1 MPGIVGASLGR
12 CFFIS
17 EWVTLGVACGEHSA
31 RPWHNGEEREAR
43 VGPPTWAE
51 FVESLDFRWLNCPS
65 DTLGGG
71 DDENELVNVKDG
83 SMAVE
88 RFASRQP
95 NPQRM
100 SRGSGVGEVVGQ
112 RDVGRPCQAS
122 HGEIES
128 ADAAKGSRVSCGRPG
143 SQLAPDFRGPAVSR
157 IPSA

>member
-1 MPGIVGASLGR
+1 MYTACVVMLFFFFSSRRRHTRLQGDWSSDVCSSDLPAAGGQGR
-12 CFFIS
+12 Q
-17 EWVTLGVACGEHSA
+17 ERNEEGTDA

-95 NPQRM
+95 N
-100 SRGSGVGEVVGQ
+100 
-112 RDVGRPCQAS
+112 
-122 HGEIES
+122 
-128 ADAAKGSRVSCGRPG
+128 
-143 SQLAPDFRGPAVSR
+143 
-157 IPSA
+157 